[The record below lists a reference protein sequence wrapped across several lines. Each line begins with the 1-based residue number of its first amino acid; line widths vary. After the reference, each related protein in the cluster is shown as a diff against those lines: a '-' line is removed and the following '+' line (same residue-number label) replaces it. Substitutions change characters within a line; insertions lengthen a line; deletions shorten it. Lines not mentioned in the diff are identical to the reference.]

1 MVTEKK
7 YEKFFDRLA
16 VSGGMFFFEYH
27 YSNFSQHSWLREKMN
42 FHARYKLLFQICN
55 KFY

>member
-16 VSGGMFFFEYH
+16 VSGGMFFL
-27 YSNFSQHSWLREKMN
+27 NIIIPI
-42 FHARYKLLFQICN
+42 FHNTPGSGK
-55 KFY
+55 K